1 MPPITNQMLNCGEST
16 AASTSVIDRSK
27 LHGYLTGSLSTVLW
41 WSCHCSIDGAG
52 TGLISSLDCTRLENC
67 HQANIEHIKVRSRI
81 RHVVLTNT
89 SLCLGITQTIIVV
102 PNSCTANK
110 KTECKQSPTSNGC
123 QVQAAA
129 GLRRR
134 LSHAKLSASL

>member
-52 TGLISSLDCTRLENC
+52 AGLISSLDCTRLENC
-67 HQANIEHIKVRSRI
+67 HQANIEHMYYQSAIPYSPCRVDQHLFVSWHYSIQLSQYPIPVQQTRKRNVS
-81 RHVVLTNT
+81 
-89 SLCLGITQTIIVV
+89 SLPLLMAAKFR
-102 PNSCTANK
+102 PL
-110 KTECKQSPTSNGC
+110 
-123 QVQAAA
+123 QA
-129 GLRRR
+129 
-134 LSHAKLSASL
+134 